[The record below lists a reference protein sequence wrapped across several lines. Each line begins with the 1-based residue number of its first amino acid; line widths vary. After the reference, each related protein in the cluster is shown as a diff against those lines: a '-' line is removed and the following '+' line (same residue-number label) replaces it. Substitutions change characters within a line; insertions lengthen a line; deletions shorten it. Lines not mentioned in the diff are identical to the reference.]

1 MLVLAYSWWVDHYVY
16 AIADNNIVWI
26 FREIKF
32 SRKISLFNCVVV
44 FFLSWK
50 QQLTCPCIFM
60 MTTVFVRLQT
70 TILSGFFGSRCT
82 EFTLTLPPAD
92 APIDLKVLIH
102 SVVFTF
108 QTLTV
113 PSDEALI
120 NWCPSEMKGNKKNRE
135 LKNHII
141 LHITA

>member
-1 MLVLAYSWWVDHYVY
+1 MSLHIHDELTTMFMRLQTTILSEFFVKSNFHEIFHYLIVL
-16 AIADNNIVWI
+16 
-26 FREIKF
+26 E
-32 SRKISLFNCVVV
+32 
-44 FFLSWK
+44 FFFSWK

-120 NWCPSEMKGNKKNRE
+120 NWCPSERKQKNSW
-135 LKNHII
+135 N
-141 LHITA
+141 